1 MALHVVDVK
10 EEYRECTDLK
20 YCLCAEYDNKI
31 CKFKIT
37 FNDMDVYLF
46 EVVDEDSLE
55 NKAIAKKF
63 FPYLGKFRL
72 EGRFKSTN
80 NYFAPS
86 KQSELLSLL
95 FSMYKTNILNE
106 KDFEYI
112 AKLYTLSDN
121 DNILNFIKKMFSKAN
136 IKLIGECAL
145 EELNTH
151 LNFLEIK
158 FSEIRF
164 SDTYISLKRIL
175 ESSKE
180 NRESINKLGL
190 NDYFIEAIKRK
201 KEETS
206 QLQKQKHN

>member
-1 MALHVVDVK
+1 
-10 EEYRECTDLK
+10 
-20 YCLCAEYDNKI
+20 
-31 CKFKIT
+31 
-37 FNDMDVYLF
+37 MDVYLF

-55 NKAIAKKF
+55 NKVIAKKF

-112 AKLYTLSDN
+112 AKLYMLSDN

-136 IKLIGECAL
+136 IKLIGECTL

-164 SDTYISLKRIL
+164 SDTYISLKKLL

-180 NRESINKLGL
+180 NRERINKLGL
-190 NDYFIEAIKRK
+190 NDYFMEAIKMK
-201 KEETS
+201 KTEEAS